1 MMQLHQNKWVVPSR
15 VNFKSNHGQKEEN
28 KNKKKNK
35 KKEEYPEEIP
45 MAPEDEEVYQEMM
58 EEQR

>member
-1 MMQLHQNKWVVPSR
+1 MGRKR
-15 VNFKSNHGQKEEN
+15 RTRTRRRI
-28 KNKKKNK
+28 KKK
-35 KKEEYPEEIP
+35 EYPEEIP

>member
-35 KKEEYPEEIP
+35 KKEYPEEIP

>member
-1 MMQLHQNKWVVPSR
+1 MQLHQNKWVVPSR